1 MPNLKSLSVSQN
13 LLKRLPKAG
22 RSFSKRS
29 FYFFLQFNV
38 SSDFFVDVWIEHL
51 LPTKEGISIILPG
64 AGIHEEPEKPE
75 FGLEA
80 ESFTIYY
87 VEKLQQE

>member
-1 MPNLKSLSVSQN
+1 MRLAKSEVFICEPEPLK
-13 LLKRLPKAG
+13 KTAKGWAE
-22 RSFSKRS
+22 FFKKI
-29 FYFFLQFNV
+29 FFFLQFNF
-38 SSDFFVDVWIEHL
+38 SSYFLVDVWIDH

>member
-1 MPNLKSLSVSQN
+1 
-13 LLKRLPKAG
+13 
-22 RSFSKRS
+22 
-29 FYFFLQFNV
+29 
-38 SSDFFVDVWIEHL
+38 

-64 AGIHEEPEKPE
+64 AGIYEEPEKPE

-87 VEKLQQE
+87 GEKLQQE